1 VTRPK
6 LTTPKDD
13 AQLTTPKPTTPKPT
27 TPKPTTPKL
36 TPRNRNGP
44 GTILS
49 SPGPVLEAFRRSA
62 LGLLEAPTR
71 LVIVSRVWDERLSLD

>member
-13 AQLTTPKPTTPKPT
+13 AQLTTPKPT